1 MIYGTMKF
9 EKITDIFSIAGTL
22 RVYFGLF
29 MQKMG
34 FRVRVRLRISVK
46 VRCGLA
52 VAAACRPLHWSIKT
66 WHLAYVAALPCET
79 ALSENKRLTK
89 IKR

>member
-1 MIYGTMKF
+1 MFTSGCEWRIVYAK
-9 EKITDIFSIAGTL
+9 KI
-22 RVYFGLF
+22 
-29 MQKMG
+29 G
-34 FRVRVRLRISVK
+34 FRVRVRLSISVK

-52 VAAACRPLHWSIKT
+52 VAAAYRPLHWSIKT

>member
-1 MIYGTMKF
+1 MK
-9 EKITDIFSIAGTL
+9 KITDIFSIAGTL
-22 RVYFGLF
+22 RVYFALF

-52 VAAACRPLHWSIKT
+52 VAATYRPLHWSIKT
-66 WHLAYVAALPCET
+66 WHLEYVAALPCQT
-79 ALSENKRLTK
+79 VMS
-89 IKR
+89 